1 MSIRKAPAASLA
13 ITASVATILLFAFSV
28 SAWTGPTASPP
39 NGNVPAPVNVGTT
52 DQVKNASLGLN
63 GLAVFGNAILSGLS
77 RYLNFGSTAGSS
89 GYG

>member
-1 MSIRKAPAASLA
+1 MGHHLSFRQVFLALA
-13 ITASVATILLFAFSV
+13 ILMAIMLGASVI

-63 GLAVFGNAILSGLS
+63 GLAVFGNAILSGL
-77 RYLNFGSTAGSS
+77 
-89 GYG
+89 